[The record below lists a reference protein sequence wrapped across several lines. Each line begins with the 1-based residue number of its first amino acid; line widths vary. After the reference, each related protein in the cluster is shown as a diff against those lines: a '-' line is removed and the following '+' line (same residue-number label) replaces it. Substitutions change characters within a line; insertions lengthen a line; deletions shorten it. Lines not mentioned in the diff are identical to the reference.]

1 MALLTL
7 LFLATCFLAYSNG
20 ANDNSK
26 GVATLFGSGTTNYRV
41 AIGWATGS
49 TFLGSIC
56 SIFLAATLVSN
67 FSGKGLVPDAVAAM
81 PHFLLAVAIGAGVT
95 VLWATLLG
103 FPISTTHS
111 LVGALTGAGFVAAGS
126 ALNIGLL
133 GNRFFLPLLVSPFI
147 AALLAAL
154 AYVALRTARIWTG
167 VTKEWCVCIGG
178 VEQPL
183 SMAQTGEALA
193 YTSAPQLGASVDSV
207 ANCEQRYSGRVF
219 GINCQALLDGAH
231 FASAGVVSFARGL
244 NDTPKM
250 VGLLMVIEALNI
262 QLGMVAVALGI
273 AAGGLI
279 NARKV
284 AETIS
289 HRITKLNHGQGF
301 TANLVTGL
309 LVVAA
314 SRFGLPV
321 STTHVSVGS
330 LFGIGLVTRNAD
342 GRVVGGI
349 LLSWLL
355 TLPVA
360 AVLGS
365 AAYWIVST
373 YCMEP

>member
-1 MALLTL
+1 MALLTV

-26 GVATLFGSGTTNYRV
+26 GVATLFGSGTTNYKV

-56 SIFLAATLVSN
+56 SIFLAAALVSN

-81 PHFLLAVAIGAGVT
+81 PQFLLAVAVGAGVT
-95 VLWATLLG
+95 VLLATLIG

-111 LVGALTGAGFVAAGS
+111 LVGALTGAGFVAAGT
-126 ALNIGLL
+126 ALNIGHL
-133 GNRFFLPLLVSPFI
+133 GNRFFLPLLLSPLI
-147 AALLAAL
+147 AALLATL
-154 AYVALRTARIWTG
+154 AYMVLRAVRIWTG

-183 SMAQTGEALA
+183 SVAQSGEALA

-207 ANCEQRYSGRVF
+207 ANCEQRYAGRVF

-262 QLGMVAVALGI
+262 QLGMLAVALGI
-273 AAGGLI
+273 AAGGLL

-301 TANLVTGL
+301 TANLATGF
-309 LVVAA
+309 LVVVATK
-314 SRFGLPV
+314 FGLPV

-342 GRVVGGI
+342 GRVIGGI
-349 LLSWLL
+349 LLSWLS

-365 AAYWIVST
+365 VAYWIVCT
-373 YCMEP
+373 YCMKP

>member
-67 FSGKGLVPDAVAAM
+67 FSGKGLVPDGVAAM

-207 ANCEQRYSGRVF
+207 ANCEQRYSRPRVWHQLSGSFGRCPLRQRRGREF
-219 GINCQALLDGAH
+219 CPRFERYSEDG
-231 FASAGVVSFARGL
+231 
-244 NDTPKM
+244 
-250 VGLLMVIEALNI
+250 
-262 QLGMVAVALGI
+262 GI
-273 AAGGLI
+273 A
-279 NARKV
+279 
-284 AETIS
+284 
-289 HRITKLNHGQGF
+289 
-301 TANLVTGL
+301 
-309 LVVAA
+309 
-314 SRFGLPV
+314 
-321 STTHVSVGS
+321 
-330 LFGIGLVTRNAD
+330 D
-342 GRVVGGI
+342 G
-349 LLSWLL
+349 
-355 TLPVA
+355 
-360 AVLGS
+360 
-365 AAYWIVST
+365 Y
-373 YCMEP
+373 